1 MMRSHDPTVVPDGDW
16 DALFN
21 AVQARLR
28 QAVGER
34 LAATTAVEM
43 HDATQRVQTIVLEC
57 ATALDQLHGML
68 AHERSRRERAD
79 ADLNSVRAELEEAQN
94 ELAGTRAEGLR
105 VHHLALHDD
114 LTALPNGSFFRER
127 IDRELAGAEPE
138 RRALAV
144 LYLDLDGFK
153 AINDM
158 HGHDVGDDVLRI
170 IAARLARTVR
180 AEDTVGRLGGD
191 EFACLLTHM
200 PSRARLCR
208 LACELFDAV
217 SAPFKLGS
225 LELSVRTSIGV
236 AVFPADG
243 ANATALL
250 KSADLAMYRAKRQQT
265 GYAFFDQRI
274 DA

>member
-1 MMRSHDPTVVPDGDW
+1 MPSHDPAVLPDSDW

-28 QAVGER
+28 QAVVER

-57 ATALDQLHGML
+57 ATALDQLHVML
-68 AHERSRRERAD
+68 AHERARRERAD
-79 ADLNSVRAELEEAQN
+79 ADLNSVRAELVEAQN

-180 AEDTVGRLGGD
+180 ADDTVGRLGGD

>member
-1 MMRSHDPTVVPDGDW
+1 MPSHDPAVLPDSDW

-28 QAVGER
+28 QAVVER

-57 ATALDQLHGML
+57 ATALDQLHVML
-68 AHERSRRERAD
+68 AHERARRERAD
-79 ADLNSVRAELEEAQN
+79 ADLNSVRAELVEAQN

-114 LTALPNGSFFRER
+114 LTALPNGSFLRER
-127 IDRELAGAEPE
+127 IDRELAGAEPQQ
-138 RRALAV
+138 RALAV

-180 AEDTVGRLGGD
+180 ADDTVGRLGGD